1 MADRV
6 LLIDPQRSSSSEGE
20 HSRRERSLTRL
31 NASLSLSLSL
41 SLQIN
46 LTRCIVLLT
55 PRSRL
60 VSVTIYDLLRLSYE
74 LFSVLSS
81 FELDK
86 RSNDETDRVSQVNE
100 TEEH

>member
-31 NASLSLSLSL
+31 NASLSLSL

-74 LFSVLSS
+74 LFRVLSS